1 MAAIPT
7 SSLLQSEKLRL
18 CEIGTGPLEPSR
30 FLAAIADPAAGGHD
44 LFIGTVRRE
53 ADGRDVGQLEYT
65 AHPTSQA
72 ALEEVALEVIAHH
85 DLVALAV
92 GHRVGLLEIGDIAVV
107 CAVSAAHR
115 QEAFTACREL
125 IDSLKARVPIWK
137 NEHYLDGTS
146 LWVGA
151 AGV

>member
-18 CEIGTGPLEPSR
+18 CQIDTQPLEPSR
-30 FLAAIADPAAGGHD
+30 YLAAIADPAAGGHD
-44 LFIGTVRRE
+44 LFVGTVRRV
-53 ADGRDVGQLEYT
+53 ADGREVTQLEYT
-65 AHPTSQA
+65 AHPSSQV
-72 ALEEVALEVIAHH
+72 ALEDVALEVLAHH

-92 GHRVGLLEIGDIAVV
+92 GHRIGLLEIGDIAVV

-125 IDSLKARVPIWK
+125 IDALKARVPIWK
-137 NEHYLDGTS
+137 NEHYLDGS
-146 LWVGA
+146 SVWVGA